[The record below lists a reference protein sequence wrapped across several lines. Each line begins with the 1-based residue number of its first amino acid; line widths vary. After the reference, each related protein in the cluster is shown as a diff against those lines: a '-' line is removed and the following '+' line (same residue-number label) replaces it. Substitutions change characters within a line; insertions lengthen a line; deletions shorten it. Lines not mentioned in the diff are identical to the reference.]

1 MKIRILDAA
10 VQDLVEG
17 FRFYEN
23 LARGLGA
30 YFTDSLFSD
39 IDSLSLYGEIHP
51 IFFDSYHRMLSKRF
65 PFAVYYRIVDQEVLL
80 YAVLDCRR
88 SPAWTRGRLG
98 TE

>member
-1 MKIRILDAA
+1 VKIRILDDA
-10 VQDLVEG
+10 VQDLIDG
-17 FRFYEN
+17 CRFYEK
-23 LARGLGA
+23 LEPRLGA

-39 IDSLSLYGEIHP
+39 IDSLSIYGGIHP
-51 IFFDSYHRMLSKRF
+51 VFFVSYHRMLSRRF
-65 PFAVYYRIVDQEVLL
+65 PFAIYYNIADQEVLV

>member
-1 MKIRILDAA
+1 MKIRILNDA

-23 LARGLGA
+23 LEPGLGA

-39 IDSLSLYGEIHP
+39 IDSLRLYSGIHP
-51 IFFDSYHRMLSKRF
+51 VFFDSYHRMLSKRF
-65 PFAVYYRIVDQEVLL
+65 PFAVYYKIADHEVLV

-88 SPAWTRGRLG
+88 NPAWTRGRLG